1 MFSSRMLLIPL
12 SKLAKCFMFARQL
25 FLSHSL
31 ADTDHQGEKVRGL
44 SRKQGS
50 LLASKVAE
58 VKEPPATA

>member
-1 MFSSRMLLIPL
+1 
-12 SKLAKCFMFARQL
+12 MFARQL

-31 ADTDHQGEKVRGL
+31 ADTDHQGEKIRGL